1 MCYTAA
7 KYNYVFP
14 GPGTYNPKPEMC
26 PLYDRRKH
34 KYQDAGG
41 ADFRLIHSREIA
53 VVGVSDKEYK
63 AGYRIFKD
71 LIKHGFNVHGINPRN
86 GTILGRQIR
95 RSLRE
100 LDMVPDIVITVV
112 PPEVTLEIIEEC
124 RSMGV
129 KEIWMQP
136 GSESP
141 EAVGKAAAYGIKATA
156 GACFMRQAGIWR

>member
-1 MCYTAA
+1 MSSLYYR
-7 KYNYVFP
+7 K
-14 GPGTYNPKPEMC
+14 KQKHPE
-26 PLYDRRKH
+26 DG
-34 KYQDAGG
+34 A
-41 ADFRLIHSREIA
+41 ADFRLMHSKEIA

-63 AGYRIFKD
+63 SGYRIFKD

-86 GTILGRQIR
+86 GTILGRQIKR
-95 RSLRE
+95 NLRA
-100 LDMVPDIVITVV
+100 LDRVPDIVIAVV

-156 GACFMRQAGIWR
+156 GSCFMRQAGIWR

>member
-1 MCYTAA
+1 MSS
-7 KYNYVFP
+7 
-14 GPGTYNPKPEMC
+14 
-26 PLYDRRKH
+26 LYYGKKH
-34 KYQDAGG
+34 KHIEGG
-41 ADFRLIHSREIA
+41 AADFRLMHSRDIA

-63 AGYRIFKD
+63 TGYRIFKD

-86 GTILGRQIR
+86 GTILGRQIKR
-95 RSLRE
+95 NLRA
-100 LDMVPDIVITVV
+100 LDRVPDIVITVV

-156 GACFMRQAGIWR
+156 GSCFMRQAGIWR